1 MSTEPQVIFNDS
13 SMYAADIKWR
23 DDIEPQPINDYE
35 KDMIKHTKDAN
46 QLLKEESEERP
57 PELTD
62 DQKLKQKSRDY
73 ITRVKVL
80 ALDSI
85 GKHPLAN
92 TYYFSR
98 KEKQTLISTMEDIMK
113 KSEDDIIYSFNTLC
127 NDKLFTSDSDYSTFP
142 VYNYLV

>member
-35 KDMIKHTKDAN
+35 KDMIKHTKDAD

>member
-35 KDMIKHTKDAN
+35 KDMLKNTKDAD

-113 KSEDDIIYSFNTLC
+113 KSDDDIIYSFNTLC
-127 NDKLFTSDSDYSTFP
+127 NDKLFTSNSDYSTFP

>member
-1 MSTEPQVIFNDS
+1 MSSEQQVIFNDS

-23 DDIEPQPINDYE
+23 DDIEQQPINDYE
-35 KDMIKHTKDAN
+35 KDMLKNTKDAD

-62 DQKLKQKSRDY
+62 DQKLKQKNRDY

-80 ALDSI
+80 ALDTI

-98 KEKQTLISTMEDIMK
+98 KEKQSLISAMEHIMLK
-113 KSEDDIIYSFNTLC
+113 TEDEIIYLFNTLC
-127 NDKLFTSDSDYSTFP
+127 NDKLFTNESNYSTFP

>member
-35 KDMIKHTKDAN
+35 KDMLKNTKDAN

-127 NDKLFTSDSDYSTFP
+127 NDKLFTSNSDYSTFP

>member
-35 KDMIKHTKDAN
+35 KDMIKHTKDAD

-92 TYYFSR
+92 TYYFSK

-127 NDKLFTSDSDYSTFP
+127 NDKLFTSNSDYSTFP

>member
-35 KDMIKHTKDAN
+35 KDMLKNTKDAD

-127 NDKLFTSDSDYSTFP
+127 NDKLFTSNSDYSTFP

>member
-1 MSTEPQVIFNDS
+1 MSTEPQVIVNDS
-13 SMYAADIKWR
+13 SMYATDIKWR
-23 DDIEPQPINDYE
+23 DDIELQPINEYE
-35 KDMIKHTKDAN
+35 KNMLKNTKDAD

-113 KSEDDIIYSFNTLC
+113 KSDDDIIYSFNTLC
-127 NDKLFTSDSDYSTFP
+127 NDKLFTNDSDYSTFP

>member
-92 TYYFSR
+92 TYYFSK

-113 KSEDDIIYSFNTLC
+113 KSDDDIIYSFNTLC

>member
-1 MSTEPQVIFNDS
+1 MSTEPQVIVNDS
-13 SMYAADIKWR
+13 SMYASDIKWR

-35 KDMIKHTKDAN
+35 KDMLKNTKDAD

-62 DQKLKQKSRDY
+62 DQILKQKSRDY

-92 TYYFSR
+92 TYYFSK

-113 KSEDDIIYSFNTLC
+113 KPDDDIIYSFNTLC

>member
-1 MSTEPQVIFNDS
+1 MSTEPQVIVNDS
-13 SMYAADIKWR
+13 SMYASDIKWR

-35 KDMIKHTKDAN
+35 KDMLKNTKDAD

-113 KSEDDIIYSFNTLC
+113 KSDDDIIYSFNTLC
-127 NDKLFTSDSDYSTFP
+127 NDKLFTNDSDYSTFP